1 MVPGGTGWYILFRL
15 RHQGIAMNITY
26 HFLHIPYCRM
36 AGALAL
42 LTGIVITG
50 AAEEAVARSG
60 NTGGTAVGFSAEPK
74 LVSEGTV
81 DLPVLRL
88 LKKGVSG
95 TVVVEVDLDQ
105 TGAVEGCRVRSGI
118 DPELDS
124 VVAASMRMSRFT
136 PAYEQGSAVPSTV
149 SLQFTFNPHEVLR
162 KSDALP
168 PSVYGTVFEGTTT
181 VPVAGATVNLQLT
194 DSLADAELKIASGAY
209 LELIGEVS
217 GQSERS
223 GILSTVT
230 DSLGRFAF
238 RLLPSC
244 PFRMAV
250 TARGYEVAHAAV
262 AIAAESSKKI
272 TCRLEPI
279 ERDSTIEVV
288 VYGSPLDKTRMDI
301 EEEQLA
307 SGLTHYLSDVLKTKV
322 TIRSVPESR
331 SRMMVR
337 AGNPFDNR
345 YYVCGVP
352 MLAPFHFGGHSY
364 ADIDGLMISALSEID
379 LTIDGIAGRQID
391 ASGFRL
397 DAQPGIYRPANREL
411 LKRPELSV
419 DYSTIGQ
426 DFLLSLP
433 KKKSDN
439 VLQLGFTRS
448 EKGTMKFL
456 SGWYDFQENQYGIPA
471 GYGNVT
477 VTGTGRIKTLRFD
490 SFSWFA
496 WDTYLSQKPIP
507 WGMAAV
513 TVRSDKKKAPVISV
527 GGSRQYF
534 ASGKRAGGDQYK
546 VFSSYTNGS
555 AGVSFDSLG
564 GRVIGGTVDI
574 TTEMVRW
581 DGSVQKFWREVSDS
595 FQIRGSTEY
604 LSKDTTALIMNT
616 SGNGELSFQL
626 HGALM
631 KTFGP
636 FTVNIDL
643 LGAGL
648 IYDETPDA
656 IGDAGVSL
664 VWHGDH
670 IEAGL
675 NGGRVTTRPDT
686 RGLPDSLFR
695 RLHCSSY
702 LISAPVLFRFGPQVR
717 FGIQPYLRKK
727 VNEPKLDPVLQ
738 VWDPGA
744 TSRLY
749 AAGADI
755 DGDFKLLDWLSVNG
769 AVNIAR
775 SYRETGGR
783 HETYEWD
790 IPWTGR
796 WGIHTQ
802 FGNEAQMHFYLNGVA
817 AKGMPFY
824 DFVEY
829 GYIRAPDYFRLD
841 FSMQYRSRFIDHRFL
856 TRYDAY
862 FNVFNLTDTYNAT
875 DYYWDSALRIHP
887 VPLGEMMI
895 QMGVRLGFRV

>member
-1 MVPGGTGWYILFRL
+1 MV
-15 RHQGIAMNITY
+15 
-26 HFLHIPYCRM
+26 
-36 AGALAL
+36 GALAL

-50 AAEEAVARSG
+50 AAEGSVARSG

-149 SLQFTFNPHEVLR
+149 SLQFTFNPYEVLR

-181 VPVAGATVNLQLT
+181 AAVAGATVNLQLR
-194 DSLADAELKIASGAY
+194 DSLADAELKIAPGAY
-209 LELIGEVS
+209 LELIGEMP

-262 AIAAESSKKI
+262 SIAAESSKKI

-345 YYVCGVP
+345 YYICGVP

-411 LKRPELSV
+411 LRRPELSV

-433 KKKSDN
+433 KKNSDD

-448 EKGTMKFL
+448 ENYTLLFFD
-456 SGWYDFQENQYGIPA
+456 SRRQYDQNEYGSPV

-477 VTGTGRIKTLRFD
+477 LTGAGMIGNMQLKT
-490 SFSWFA
+490 FSWLA
-496 WDTYLSQKPIP
+496 WDTYNRNDERQTIP
-507 WGMAAV
+507 WGMG
-513 TVRSDKKKAPVISV
+513 TVALRSPNNLIPEITF

-534 ASGKRAGGDQYK
+534 AAGKRAGDDLFQT
-546 VFSSYTNGS
+546 FSSCYNGS
-555 AGVSFDSLG
+555 INATFDTLLSGIFDVAADVSMEMLQWE
-564 GRVIGGTVDI
+564 GTVKRIEQLLVDSAY
-574 TTEMVRW
+574 RK
-581 DGSVQKFWREVSDS
+581 DNRDFLYFWEDSAVSTVYSAGNREVDL
-595 FQIRGSTEY
+595 Q
-604 LSKDTTALIMNT
+604 A
-616 SGNGELSFQL
+616 
-626 HGALM
+626 HGRLK
-631 KTFGP
+631 KTFGR
-636 FTVNIDL
+636 FTAALDL
-643 LGAGL
+643 LGAGIL
-648 IYDETPDA
+648 YGRSPDV
-656 IGDAGVSL
+656 IGDVGLSL
-664 VWHGDH
+664 LWKGERL
-670 IEAGL
+670 EAGI
-675 NGGRVTTRPDT
+675 NGGRVTSRPDI
-686 RGLPDSLFR
+686 RGLPDDHFR
-695 RLHCSSY
+695 RVHNSSY
-702 LISAPVLFRFGPQVR
+702 LLSTPLFLRFGPV
-717 FGIQPYLRKK
+717 FKCGIQPYLRKK
-727 VNEPKLDPVLQ
+727 MNEPKLDPIMQIWVQ
-738 VWDPGA
+738 EAAGRV
-744 TSRLY
+744 Y

-755 DGDFKLLDWLSVNG
+755 DGELKPFDWLSING

-783 HETYEWD
+783 RETYEWD

-796 WGIHTQ
+796 WSIHTH
-802 FGNEAQMHFYLNGVA
+802 FGNKAQMHFYLNGTA
-817 AKGMPFY
+817 AKGLPFY
-824 DFVEY
+824 DFMES
-829 GYIRAPDYFRLD
+829 GYFRAPDYFRLD

-862 FNVFNLTDTYNAT
+862 FNIFNLTDRYNAT
-875 DYYWDSALRIHP
+875 DYYWDHAMRLHP
-887 VPLGEMMI
+887 IPQSYMTLE
-895 QMGVRLGFRV
+895 MGVRLGFRV